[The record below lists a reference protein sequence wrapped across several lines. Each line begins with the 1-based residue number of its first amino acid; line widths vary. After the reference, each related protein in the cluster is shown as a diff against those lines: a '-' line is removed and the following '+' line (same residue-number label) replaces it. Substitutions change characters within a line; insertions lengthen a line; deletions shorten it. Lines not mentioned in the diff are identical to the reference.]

1 MEACRFRSRRNS
13 HERSRLDPSRHRRG
27 RGVGGGVEAM
37 IGLFE
42 KLPADLPAALAVVIH
57 RHPER
62 ASQLVDVLDRHSAL
76 PVTEPRDFDVI
87 ELGHIYW
94 GPRTITC

>member
-1 MEACRFRSRRNS
+1 MSEAGSIRR
-13 HERSRLDPSRHRRG
+13 DIVVVG
-27 RGVGGGVEAM
+27 GVGGGVEAM

-76 PVTEPRDFDVI
+76 RSPSRAALMSSNWATSS
-87 ELGHIYW
+87 W

>member
-1 MEACRFRSRRNS
+1 M
-13 HERSRLDPSRHRRG
+13 
-27 RGVGGGVEAM
+27 VGASAGGVEAM

-62 ASQLVDVLDRHSAL
+62 ASQLVDVLDRHSVL
-76 PVTEPRDFDVI
+76 PATEPRDSEVQPATGSAAR
-87 ELGHIYW
+87 ERG
-94 GPRTITC
+94 